1 MKKTGIFLVVLG
13 VVLIAANGL
22 LLNSLYNKL
31 EGMSSKLD
39 QLEVQLAR
47 VQSSGANQ
55 NRIQPSTEVKEKE
68 VFTPSELAKYLNI
81 KMSQV
86 YDMIDAPG
94 IGLPYICV
102 DGEYRFGKE
111 AIDDWLKRNKDE
123 NINN

>member
-1 MKKTGIFLVVLG
+1 MKKTGIVLVIIG

-22 LLNSLYNKL
+22 LLNSLNNRL
-31 EGMSSKLD
+31 EGVSSKLD

-47 VQSSGANQ
+47 VQSSAVNQ
-55 NRIQPSTEVKEKE
+55 NRIQSNTEVKEKE

-86 YDMIDAPG
+86 YDMIDAPD
-94 IGLPYICV
+94 IGLPYIYV

-111 AIDDWLKRNKDE
+111 AIDDWLKRNKGE